1 MRDRDRAELLD
12 RVERLEGELDDC
24 RRRLGLEP
32 GVAPSAA
39 REWEQS
45 SSLLN
50 GIISALHDTII
61 FGIDRGGNFLFA
73 WADPALRT
81 RYGFD
86 ARALF
91 DEGLSKIFPPEALAK
106 RLEILRRQF
115 ETGDPFREEYPLR
128 LPTGEFWHD
137 ASMAPVRDSQGEI
150 SAVIGI
156 IRDVTERK
164 RAEALLRESEER
176 YRSAVDQVG
185 DYILIHR
192 NGRILFAN
200 KSAAHAVGLQNGD
213 EMIGLS
219 LVDLAHAD
227 SKDVIRSRVAQ
238 LNEGGDVIP
247 WMEQAFKKVDGTEIL
262 GELISR
268 KISYKG
274 SPAVLVVIR
283 DITDRKRVEEEHRR
297 LEERIRNAEK
307 FSSLGMLAGGVAH
320 DYNNLLMGVLGNA
333 SLLLSEVPRESP
345 HHTRIQHIEKA
356 AQHAAELTRQLQ
368 TYSGGGEFV
377 SRPTDMGIL
386 VREMSDLLSATMS
399 KKIKVEYD
407 FAEDVPAVE
416 ADATQLRQV
425 FMNLM
430 INAAE
435 AIGGRGGVIVIRTRL
450 IRADRGLL
458 NSTYLQND
466 MAEGDC
472 VSVEVVD
479 DGPGMEPETQSR
491 VFDPFFST
499 KQTGRGLG
507 LAVVL
512 GIVRRHGGA
521 LRVDS
526 RPGNGTVFQLL
537 FPPSA
542 RRPESDSA
550 GRDPVVRAGD
560 WRGSGLVLVVD
571 DEEHVRSVAGA
582 ALEAAGFEVET
593 ASGGREAL
601 VEFGK
606 RPDDFVAVL
615 LDMTMPD
622 MSGEEV
628 LRDLK
633 RVRSDV
639 PVILSSGYTKSEI
652 VGSFAAGELG
662 GFIRKPY
669 RPSELVEKICLTL
682 MRKAN

>member
-1 MRDRDRAELLD
+1 MDDQKRAELLD
-12 RVERLEGELDDC
+12 RAGRLERELDDC
-24 RRRLGLEP
+24 KRQLQQNQ
-32 GVAPSAA
+32 GVAPNGAE
-39 REWEQS
+39 EWEQS
-45 SSLLN
+45 SSLLK

-61 FGIDRGGNFLFA
+61 FGIDREGNFLFA

-91 DEGLSKIFPPEALAK
+91 DSGLSKIFPPEAMAK
-106 RLEILRRQF
+106 RLEILRRLF
-115 ETGDPFREEYPLR
+115 ETGEPFREEYPLK
-128 LPTGEFWHD
+128 LPSGEFWHD
-137 ASMAPVRDSQGEI
+137 ASMAPVRDSRGEI

-164 RAEALLRESEER
+164 RAEELLRESEER

-185 DYILIHR
+185 DYIVIHR
-192 NGRILFAN
+192 NGEILFAN
-200 KSAAHAVGLQNGD
+200 KSAAHVVGLESGED
-213 EMIGLS
+213 LIGKS
-219 LVDLAHAD
+219 IVDLVHVD
-227 SKDVIRSRVAQ
+227 SRDVVRGRVAQ
-238 LNEGGDVIP
+238 LQEGGAVIP
-247 WMEQAFKKVDGTEIL
+247 WMEQRFKKADGGEVF

-268 KISYKG
+268 RISYKG
-274 SPAVLVVIR
+274 SPAVLVVVH
-283 DITDRKRVEEEHRR
+283 DISERKRVEEEHRR
-297 LEERIRNAEK
+297 LEEQIRNAEK

-333 SLLLSEVPRESP
+333 GLLLSDLPGESP
-345 HHTRIQHIEKA
+345 YYERLRNIEKA

-377 SRPTDMGIL
+377 CRSTDLETL
-386 VREMSDLLSATMS
+386 VREMSDLLSATIS
-399 KKIKVEYD
+399 KKIKVEFD
-407 FAEDVPAVE
+407 FAEGVPAVE

-425 FMNLM
+425 IMNLM

-435 AIGGRGGVIVIRTRL
+435 AIGDRSGTVIVRTRL
-450 IRADRGLL
+450 IQVDRGLL
-458 NSTYLQND
+458 DSTYLQND
-466 MAEGDC
+466 MAEGSY

-479 DGPGMEPETQSR
+479 DGPGMDPETQSR

-521 LRVDS
+521 LLVDS
-526 RPGNGTVFQLL
+526 RPGRGTVFQML

-542 RRPESDSA
+542 RRPEIDRA
-550 GRDPVVRAGD
+550 GEGSVVNRGD

-571 DEEHVRSVAGA
+571 DEEHVRSVASA
-582 ALEAAGFEVET
+582 ALEAAGFKVET
-593 ASGGREAL
+593 ASGGCEA
-601 VEFGK
+601 VKEFGR
-606 RPDDFVAVL
+606 RPGDFVAVL

-622 MSGEEV
+622 ISGEQV

-633 RVRSDV
+633 RIRRDV

-669 RPSELVEKICLTL
+669 RPADLVEKIRQTL
-682 MRKAN
+682 MRLTS